1 MKYKHIF
8 FDLDRTLWDF
18 EENSNE
24 TLLELC
30 DKYNFASKG
39 ILNYNKFIKK
49 YKFHNEYL
57 WSLYRENKISQKKLR
72 RQRFYNTLL
81 DYGIDDVKLSE
92 KIGLDYIEICPKK
105 NKLFP
110 FIFDVLDYLKHKY
123 YLHIITNGFEKTQ
136 QIKLKY
142 SGLKPFFLNVI
153 TSDKI
158 GFKKPNP
165 IIFEYALQKAR
176 ASKSESI
183 YVGDDLE
190 VDILGCQNFG
200 IDGVFFNPQKTPH
213 NENVTYEISS
223 LKQLMEIF

>member
-30 DKYNFASKG
+30 NKYNIASRG
-39 ILNYNKFIKK
+39 ISDHNEFITK
-49 YKFHNEYL
+49 YKIHNEHL
-57 WSLYRENKISQKKLR
+57 WALYRENKISQKKLR
-72 RQRFYNTLL
+72 SQRFYNTLL
-81 DYGIDDVKLSE
+81 DYGIDDFKLSE

-105 NKLFP
+105 TKLFP
-110 FIFDVLDYLKHKY
+110 YVLEVLNYLKNKY

-136 QIKLKY
+136 LIKLKC
-142 SGLKPFFLNVI
+142 SALIPFFLNII
-153 TSDKI
+153 TSEKI

-165 IIFEYALQKAR
+165 KIFEYALQKSQAI
-176 ASKSESI
+176 KSESI

-200 IDGVFFNPQKTPH
+200 IDGIFFNPQKTPH
-213 NENVTYEISS
+213 KEKVTYEISS
-223 LKQLMEIF
+223 LSQLLEIF

>member
-30 DKYNFASKG
+30 NKYNIASRG
-39 ILNYNKFIKK
+39 ISDHNEFITK
-49 YKFHNEYL
+49 YKIHNEHL
-57 WSLYRENKISQKKLR
+57 WALYRENKISQKKLR
-72 RQRFYNTLL
+72 SQRFYNTLL
-81 DYGIDDVKLSE
+81 DYGIDDFKLSE

-105 NKLFP
+105 TKLFP
-110 FIFDVLDYLKHKY
+110 YVLEVLNYLKNKY

-136 QIKLKY
+136 LIKLKC
-142 SGLKPFFLNVI
+142 SALMPFFLNIV
-153 TSDKI
+153 TSEKI

-165 IIFEYALQKAR
+165 KIFEYALQKSQAI
-176 ASKSESI
+176 KSESI

-200 IDGVFFNPQKTPH
+200 IDGIFFNPQKTPH
-213 NENVTYEISS
+213 KEKVTYEISS
-223 LKQLMEIF
+223 LSQLLEIF

>member
-30 DKYNFASKG
+30 NKYNIASRG
-39 ILNYNKFIKK
+39 ISDHNEFITK
-49 YKFHNEYL
+49 YKLHNEHL
-57 WSLYRENKISQKKLR
+57 WALYRENKISQKKLR
-72 RQRFYNTLL
+72 SQRFYNTLL
-81 DYGIDDVKLSE
+81 DYGIDDFKLSE

-105 NKLFP
+105 TKLFP
-110 FIFDVLDYLKHKY
+110 YVLEVLNYLKNKY

-136 QIKLKY
+136 LIKLKC
-142 SGLKPFFLNVI
+142 SALMPFFLNIV
-153 TSDKI
+153 TSEKI

-165 IIFEYALQKAR
+165 KIFEYALQKSQAI
-176 ASKSESI
+176 KSESI

-200 IDGVFFNPQKTPH
+200 IDGIFFNPQKTPH
-213 NENVTYEISS
+213 KEKVTYEISS
-223 LKQLMEIF
+223 LSQLLEIF